1 LIHLVIDYRGIDGGT
16 LPARAPVATAAAA
29 VPCSPWFK
37 TTSTL
42 AKMTAPTLFFL
53 KKIIQ
58 IVFFLIG

>member
-37 TTSTL
+37 TTSNAREDDGSDAL
-42 AKMTAPTLFFL
+42 LPQEDYSDL
-53 KKIIQ
+53 I
-58 IVFFLIG
+58 FLIG